1 MKLAEVLKNLDDA
14 RTKLSLDTEISFVTD
29 DSRKSAKDCLFVC
42 IKGKSFDGHTA
53 AEQVL
58 SEGAAAVVTE
68 RDLGLPKQIIVGDTR
83 AAYALICSAFF
94 GDPCEKLNIIGVTG
108 TNGKTTTCF
117 VLHDMLE
124 QLGKKCGLIGTIK
137 NLVGGEE
144 LPSNL
149 TTPDPFELHG
159 LLRKMVD
166 SGCRYCV
173 MEASSQALEQKRTE
187 GIRFR
192 AAIFTNLTGDHLDYH
207 ETFENYVDAK
217 RILFKNTDLA
227 VINADDDSAEEMVKG
242 VDCHIITFSTKK
254 DSADYTAKNIQTK
267 GAGTEYELVG
277 EGVIGR
283 VRFAI
288 PGKFSVYNS
297 MGAIVCLTEL
307 GVPFPSAVGSACA
320 AKGVPG
326 RIEVVPTDTNYS
338 VIIDYAHTPDGLVN
352 ILEAVREIT
361 SGRIIT
367 VFGCGGDRDKKK
379 RPLMGKI
386 AVTYSDIVVV
396 TSDNPRTEDPEAII
410 DDIISGIK
418 KPRIPVYRI
427 SDRTS
432 AIEKALKKAREG
444 DAVVLAGKGHE
455 TYQVIGKEKIHYDER
470 EIVAGI
476 LYP

>member
-1 MKLAEVLKNLDDA
+1 
-14 RTKLSLDTEISFVTD
+14 
-29 DSRKSAKDCLFVC
+29 
-42 IKGKSFDGHTA
+42 
-53 AEQVL
+53 
-58 SEGAAAVVTE
+58 
-68 RDLGLPKQIIVGDTR
+68 
-83 AAYALICSAFF
+83 
-94 GDPCEKLNIIGVTG
+94 
-108 TNGKTTTCF
+108 
-117 VLHDMLE
+117 
-124 QLGKKCGLIGTIK
+124 
-137 NLVGGEE
+137 
-144 LPSNL
+144 
-149 TTPDPFELHG
+149 
-159 LLRKMVD
+159 
-166 SGCRYCV
+166 
-173 MEASSQALEQKRTE
+173 
-187 GIRFR
+187 
-192 AAIFTNLTGDHLDYH
+192 
-207 ETFENYVDAK
+207 
-217 RILFKNTDLA
+217 
-227 VINADDDSAEEMVKG
+227 
-242 VDCHIITFSTKK
+242 
-254 DSADYTAKNIQTK
+254 
-267 GAGTEYELVG
+267 
-277 EGVIGR
+277 
-283 VRFAI
+283 
-288 PGKFSVYNS
+288 